1 MSHSS
6 ILLDNRLDTS
16 AITSLNGTN
25 LGERRLP
32 PWNAIAPEPPVA
44 IS

>member
-6 ILLDNRLDTS
+6 ILPDNRLDTS
-16 AITSLNGTN
+16 EIPSLNGIN

-32 PWNAIAPEPPVA
+32 EWKTIVPGPPAA

>member
-6 ILLDNRLDTS
+6 ILPYNRLDTS
-16 AITSLNGTN
+16 AIPSLNGIN

-32 PWNAIAPEPPVA
+32 EWKTIVPEPPVG